1 MLMSELIT
9 KKRDGGKLTA
19 EEIRFIIKGYTDGS
33 IPDYQMSAFL
43 MAVFYQ
49 SMDAEET
56 LYLTME
62 MMNSGDTLDLSG
74 VSGITADKHSTGG
87 VGDKTSLVLVP
98 MVASLG
104 VKMAK
109 MSGRGLGHTG
119 GTLDKL
125 ESIPGFSIDVPHQQ
139 FLRQLDEVGM
149 VIAGQTADL
158 VPADK
163 KMYALRDVTATV
175 NSIPLIV
182 SSIMSKKL
190 AAGAGTIVLDV
201 KVGKG
206 SFMKTEDDA
215 RELAQRMVDV
225 GTLAGRNT
233 VAVITDMDQPLGNT
247 VGNALEVKEA
257 IMTLRGEHEGE
268 LLELCL
274 ELGACVL
281 TASGKAAT
289 HEEAKAMLRGTIAD
303 GSALKKFAEFVKAQ
317 KGDSNVVND
326 LSLFAEAPV
335 QLEVTAE
342 ESGYVAEMDALEIGR
357 ISLRM
362 GGGRATKEDDID
374 PAVGVVLTKKVGDAV
389 QAGEAFAVIHGA
401 TEEAATLAAQQLRD
415 CIRMSAE
422 PVATKPLI
430 CSDSMM
436 RLDKLL
442 RERGIATRTETKEL
456 IAAGRVTVNGIVA
469 DCHSMLCEESD
480 VIAVDGPVWKQLTL
494 YI

>member
-1 MLMSELIT
+1 MLMSELIA
-9 KKRDGGKLTA
+9 KKRDGGKMTA
-19 EEIRFIIKGYTDGS
+19 EEIKFIIKGYTDGS

-49 SMDAEET
+49 GMDAEET
-56 LYLTME
+56 LHLTME
-62 MMNSGDTLDLSG
+62 MVHSGETLDLSH

-125 ESIPGFSIDVPHQQ
+125 ESIPGFSIDVPRDR
-139 FLRQLDEVGM
+139 FMRQLDEVGM

-190 AAGAGTIVLDV
+190 AAGAKTIVLDV

-215 RELAQRMVDV
+215 RELARRMVEV
-225 GTLAGRNT
+225 GRLAGRNT
-233 VAVITDMDQPLGNT
+233 VAVITDMDQPLGLT
-247 VGNALEVKEA
+247 VGNALEVSEA
-257 IMTLRGEHEGE
+257 IRTVKGEVKGE

-274 ELGACVL
+274 VLGSCIL
-281 TASGKAAT
+281 TASGMCEDMEQAREMLQATIDDGRAAEKLKQFIAAQGGNPAVVDDHALLELAPCT
-289 HEEAKAMLRGTIAD
+289 LDICSHEACYVGGIDALGVGMASLKLGGGRVTKESDVDTGVGVVLHKKVGDFVEAGDCIATVYARTCEDAAMG
-303 GSALKKFAEFVKAQ
+303 AELVKACIESV
-317 KGDSNVVND
+317 K
-326 LSLFAEAPV
+326 EAPV
-335 QLEVTAE
+335 QQPFV
-342 ESGYVAEMDALEIGR
+342 
-357 ISLRM
+357 
-362 GGGRATKEDDID
+362 RAII
-374 PAVGVVLTKKVGDAV
+374 
-389 QAGEAFAVIHGA
+389 Q
-401 TEEAATLAAQQLRD
+401 
-415 CIRMSAE
+415 
-422 PVATKPLI
+422 
-430 CSDSMM
+430 
-436 RLDKLL
+436 
-442 RERGIATRTETKEL
+442 
-456 IAAGRVTVNGIVA
+456 
-469 DCHSMLCEESD
+469 
-480 VIAVDGPVWKQLTL
+480 
-494 YI
+494 